1 MPQPGKWIKVPNSHA
16 GLLSGTPILIAK
28 YKINDCLQKCQ
39 FSGISSEPSTGS
51 TRIVFFTMFTTSLIV
66 FILYSASLTSF
77 VACHKT
83 VMPFEDSHSLY
94 YSTDIK
100 VATVKG
106 VSYLST
112 LEVGNEVERKI
123 FHDRMLIV
131 SRSTH

>member
-1 MPQPGKWIKVPNSHA
+1 
-16 GLLSGTPILIAK
+16 
-28 YKINDCLQKCQ
+28 
-39 FSGISSEPSTGS
+39 
-51 TRIVFFTMFTTSLIV
+51 MFTTSLIV

-77 VACHKT
+77 LACHKT

-131 SRSTH
+131 SRSAH

>member
-1 MPQPGKWIKVPNSHA
+1 M
-16 GLLSGTPILIAK
+16 
-28 YKINDCLQKCQ
+28 YKINFCLQKCQ

-77 VACHKT
+77 LACHKT

-131 SRSTH
+131 SRSAH